1 MLHLLYAGIL
11 DDIKR
16 IYDTLRT
23 FRANVV
29 QEVKFGNVVVYRG
42 SVYLKKP
49 DLFRWELNDPEEYI
63 IVARGDSSWV
73 KYQGEIYSQ
82 PVPYDL
88 KSLLMGDYSALHVE
102 ERRRGRRIILK
113 ITSDRVGYDS
123 LLVYLRRDL
132 LPERIEAF
140 SDEDYV
146 KITLKNVAV
155 NVEVPDSLFRL
166 SVP

>member
-1 MLHLLYAGIL
+1 MLYLLYAGVIE
-11 DDIKR
+11 DIKR

-23 FRANVV
+23 FRADVV

-42 SVYLKKP
+42 RVYLKKP
-49 DLFRWELNDPEEYI
+49 DLFRWELTEPEEYI

-88 KSLLMGDYSALHVE
+88 KSLLMGDYSALNVE
-102 ERRRGRRIILK
+102 ERRRGGRVLLK

-123 LLVYLRRDL
+123 LLVYLRKDL

-140 SDEDYV
+140 SDRNYV

>member
-1 MLHLLYAGIL
+1 MLWFFTLNVV

-16 IYDTLRT
+16 IYDTVRT
-23 FRANVV
+23 FEADVV
-29 QEVKFGNVVVYRG
+29 QEVKFGNVAVYRG
-42 SVYLKKP
+42 KVYLKKP
-49 DLFRWELNDPEEYI
+49 DLFRWELTDPEEYI

-88 KSLLMGDYSALHVE
+88 KSLLMGDYSALNVE
-102 ERRRGRRIILK
+102 ERREGDRTVLK
-113 ITSDRVGYDS
+113 ITSEKVGYDS
-123 LLVYLRRDL
+123 LLVYLRKDL

-140 SDEDYV
+140 QAENYV
-146 KITLKNVAV
+146 KITLKNHRV
-155 NVEVPDSLFRL
+155 NVPLPDSLFRL